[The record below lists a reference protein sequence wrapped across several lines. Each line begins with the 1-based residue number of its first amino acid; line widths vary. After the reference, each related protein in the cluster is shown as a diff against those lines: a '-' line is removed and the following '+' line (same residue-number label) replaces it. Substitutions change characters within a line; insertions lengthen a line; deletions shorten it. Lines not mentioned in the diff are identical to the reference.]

1 MMARTLE
8 EALSI
13 GKNILKENN
22 IDNYDLDAWYLME
35 YCFKLDRM
43 KYLLEPNKMIS
54 NEEYEAYIE
63 LIKQRASKIP
73 LQHITGEQEF
83 MGLSFLVS
91 KDVLIPRQD
100 TEILVEE
107 VLKVSKGK
115 EILDVCTG
123 SGCIIIS
130 LSKLGDIK
138 KGIGLDIS
146 EEALKIANQNKIR
159 LESDVSFIQ
168 SDLFEEVDGKYDIIV
183 SNPPYIESSE
193 ILNLKEEVRLHDPFI
208 ALDGKEDGLYFYR
221 RIIEELDNYLKPNGT
236 IFFEIG
242 YNQGKL
248 VSNLL
253 KLKGFQ
259 GIEVIKDLAGLDR
272 VVKGTYVNYAE
283 HFT

>member
-1 MMARTLE
+1 MARTLE
-8 EALSI
+8 EALLF

-22 IDNYDLDAWYLME
+22 IDNYDLDAWYLLE
-35 YCFKLDRM
+35 YYFKINRM
-43 KYLLEPNKMIS
+43 KYLLEPKKEIS
-54 NEEYEAYIE
+54 NEDYQGYIE
-63 LIKQRASKIP
+63 LIKRRASKIP

-91 KDVLIPRQD
+91 KDVLVPRQD

-138 KGIGLDIS
+138 KGVGIDIS
-146 EEALKIANQNKIR
+146 EDALKIANQNKIR
-159 LESDVSFIQ
+159 LESEVSFLQ
-168 SDLFEEVDGKYDIIV
+168 SDLFEQVEGMYDIIV

-193 ILNLKEEVRLHDPFI
+193 IRNLKEEVRLHDPLI
-208 ALDGKEDGLYFYR
+208 ALDGMEDGLYFYR
-221 RIIEELDNYLKPNGT
+221 KIIDQLDKYLRPNGR

-242 YNQGKL
+242 YNQGES

-253 KLKGFQ
+253 RQKGFQ

-272 VVKGTYVNYAE
+272 VVKGSYVNYAE

>member
-1 MMARTLE
+1 MIVRTLE
-8 EALSI
+8 EALI
-13 GKNILKENN
+13 NGRNYLKEKNIA
-22 IDNYDLDAWYLME
+22 DYDLDAWFLMA
-35 YCFKLDRM
+35 YYFKIDRM
-43 KYLLEPNKMIS
+43 KYFLDPKKIISLED
-54 NEEYEAYIE
+54 YEAYIK

-115 EILDVCTG
+115 EILDICTG

-138 KGIGLDIS
+138 KGIGVDIS
-146 EEALKIANQNKIR
+146 KDALKIANQNKIR
-159 LESDVSFIQ
+159 LEASVSFIQ
-168 SDLFEEVDGKYDIIV
+168 SDLFEEVEGKYDIIV
-183 SNPPYIESSE
+183 SNPPYIATHE
-193 ILNLKEEVRLHDPFI
+193 IKNLSDEVKLHDPFI
-208 ALDGKEDGLYFYR
+208 ALDGKKDGLFFYR
-221 RIIEELDNYLKPNGT
+221 RIIESLSEYLNVDGRV
-236 IFFEIG
+236 FFEIG
-242 YNQGKL
+242 YDQGES

-253 KLKGFQ
+253 RENGYSE
-259 GIEVIKDLAGLDR
+259 IEVIKDLAGLDR
-272 VVKGTYVNYAE
+272 VVKAAYVNYAE